1 MHILFI
7 YYPFVGDHVTAQAWA
22 NWLAHLLQ
30 YTSLQHN
37 TETTFLL
44 TFQTKILVISYK
56 SLL

>member
-7 YYPFVGDHVTAQAWA
+7 YYPFVGDHVRAQAWA